1 MRKENKMNIGDV
13 AKACGVSTKMIRH
26 YESIGLIAE
35 SLRTE
40 SGYRTYSDKDVHVLR
55 FIKSARSLGFSLD
68 QIRQLLSLW
77 RDRDRASADV
87 KAVAL
92 SHINALNTKIDELTQ
107 MRNLLQDVATSCA
120 GDHRPDCP
128 ILAQLAHKGC

>member
-1 MRKENKMNIGDV
+1 MNIGDA

-55 FIKSARSLGFSLD
+55 FIKSARSLGFSLE

-77 RDRDRASADV
+77 RDRERASADV

-92 SHINALNTKIDELTQ
+92 THINALNSKIDELTQ
-107 MRNLLQDVATSCA
+107 MRDLLQDVATSCA
-120 GDHRPDCP
+120 GDQRPDCP
-128 ILAQLAHKGC
+128 ILAQLAHLKQIS